1 LERLLWIDMEM
12 SGLDIA
18 KEVVIEVAAIVTD
31 FNFEE
36 LARYHSVVK
45 QPQSYLDAM
54 DDWNRKHHTES
65 GLVSL
70 IPSGKSPDQVEA
82 DLMLLLDGFF
92 LNERAV
98 LAGNSIAQ
106 DRLFIDKYFKR
117 FAARLHYRQLDV
129 TSFKIVFNQR
139 YGVTYQKKNA
149 HRAVDDI
156 SESIAELKHYL
167 SFVHAP

>member
-12 SGLDIA
+12 TGLDVN
-18 KEVVIEVAAIVTD
+18 KEVIIEVAAIVTNL
-31 FNFEE
+31 NFEE

-45 QPQSYLDAM
+45 QPQMYLDAM
-54 DDWNRKHHTES
+54 DEWNSKHHRES
-65 GLVSL
+65 GLVDL

-82 DLMLLLDGFF
+82 DLLQLLDGFF
-92 LNERAV
+92 MDERAV
-98 LAGNSIAQ
+98 IAGNSIAQ
-106 DRLFIDKYFKR
+106 DRLFIEKYFTR
-117 FAARLHYRQLDV
+117 FASRLHYRQVDV
-129 TSFKIVFNQR
+129 TSFKIIFNQR

-167 SFVHAP
+167 NFVHVP